1 MKKRI
6 LAAVLGL
13 SLLVGCL
20 TGCGGGAGSS
30 EAGVK
35 LTGEKISITAPIS
48 GNGQA
53 WLENAADAFTK
64 KTGIAVD
71 IAWEAMLA
79 ANLTTI
85 LETEGVEKSDIYFS
99 ATYEWALWL
108 RDGGLIE
115 DLTDFLN
122 EPDENEGGK
131 SLNERMLAQ
140 CYRYITDDEGNK
152 RQGVVPIASTT
163 HGVVYNIKMMDYLCH
178 DVLGWEEGHDYPI
191 NTKELFEVIDALNTT
206 TKNGTNKELF
216 AYQQDGKSYNVKP
229 WVWSGSVGTLEF
241 FFYPWLG
248 QYEGQENLTKYMSNV
263 GAKPI
268 HTECE
273 GMYVVYQML
282 SDLMDIKTDESGNV
296 YSANSIPNCVSYN
309 HTASQS
315 QLLLGKALMI
325 PAADWFYTEME
336 ATIEDGENIG
346 FMPVPWMSDDEGN
359 PLTAEGV
366 EMPKNE
372 DGTYRPYDYYTN
384 FLSYGVI
391 PVDAQNKDGAKQFI
405 RFLTS
410 SEYLPKYASDV
421 QTCMAYEFDESKV
434 EASSWY
440 KKVLA
445 VRDACQMA
453 GYYADSKLVTYGR
466 IGFYNNPSTAP
477 YSQLSTGVFGNPE
490 KMVDSAT
497 GKELQ
502 DGETPTGVAVTE
514 NVYKYVESNHKAAV
528 TKWGES
534 KKMVGLQ

>member
-1 MKKRI
+1 MKKRV

-20 TGCGGGAGSS
+20 TGCGGGTGTGDEGA
-30 EAGVK
+30 E

-53 WLENAADAFTK
+53 WLENAAEAFTK

-71 IAWEAMLA
+71 IAWDAMLST
-79 ANLTTI
+79 NLTTI
-85 LETEGVEKSDIYFS
+85 LETEGVQKSDIYFAS
-99 ATYEWALWL
+99 TYEWALWL

-131 SLNERMLAQ
+131 SLNERTLPQ
-140 CYRYITDDEGNK
+140 CYRYIIDDEGNK
-152 RQGVVPIASTT
+152 RQGVVPNTSTT
-163 HGVVYNIKMMDYLCH
+163 HGIVYNMKMMNYLCH

-191 NTKELFEVIDALNTT
+191 NTKELFEVIDALNEA

-216 AYQQDGKSYNVKP
+216 TYQQDGKSYDVKP

-263 GAKPI
+263 GVKPI
-268 HTECE
+268 HTDCE

-282 SDLMDIKTDESGNV
+282 SDLLDIKTDENGNV

-315 QLLLGKALMI
+315 QILLGKSLMI

-346 FMPVPWMSDDEGN
+346 FMPVPWMSDEEGN

-372 DGTYRPYDYYTN
+372 DGTYRPYDYYTSW
-384 FLSYGVI
+384 LGYSCI
-391 PVDAQNKDGAKQFI
+391 PVEAQNKEGAKKFI

-410 SEYLPKYASDV
+410 SEYLPKYASDI
-421 QTCMAYEFDESKV
+421 QTGLAYGFDESKV
-434 EASSWY
+434 EATSWY
-440 KKVLA
+440 EKVLA
-445 VRDACQMA
+445 VRDACQMVSFNA
-453 GYYADSKLVTYGR
+453 ESKLVTYGR
-466 IGFYNNPSTAP
+466 IGFYNNPATAP

-497 GKELQ
+497 GKELK
-502 DGETPTGVAVTE
+502 DGEKPIGVAVTE

-528 TKWGES
+528 AGWAES
-534 KKMVGLQ
+534 KQLVGLQ